1 MSPRR
6 RLSPFEQIPAIGDG
20 GLVLSK
26 SDLVRRR
33 ARLVARRRRRA
44 ELDTAVQYRDQVRRK
59 LETTFPTATAAVKL
73 LEGSGILSE
82 LTGQKK
88 NRSFS

>member
-1 MSPRR
+1 MVWCCPN
-6 RLSPFEQIPAIGDG
+6 QISFAD
-20 GLVLSK
+20 
-26 SDLVRRR
+26 VRDS
-33 ARLVARRRRRA
+33 RLVAAAALNSIPRFNI
-44 ELDTAVQYRDQVRRK
+44 DQVRRK

>member
-44 ELDTAVQYRDQVRRK
+44 ELDTAAQYRSGAAQARNDFPHGHSGGEAAGGVWD
-59 LETTFPTATAAVKL
+59 LERVD
-73 LEGSGILSE
+73 
-82 LTGQKK
+82 GQKK